1 MTFAFPAF
9 HEMVLERAHTVESI
23 EAAMRRS
30 GWNRIEQTPTGMRG
44 AVPFNVWSFGEKV
57 EVTCDGSRTVLRSS
71 CVWPTQCLDW
81 GKNRRNL
88 EKLAAAL
95 EP

>member
-30 GWNRIEQTPTGMRG
+30 GWNSIQQTPTGASC
-44 AVPFNVWSFGEKV
+44 AVSFNIWSFGEKV
-57 EVTCDGSRTVLRSS
+57 EVTCDASHTVLRSS

-88 EKLAAAL
+88 EMLVAAL

>member
-9 HEMVLERAHTVESI
+9 HEMVLERAHTLESI
-23 EAAMRRS
+23 EAAMRSS
-30 GWNRIEQTPTGMRG
+30 GCDSIQQTPTGVRG
-44 AVPFNVWSFGEKV
+44 AVPFNLWSFGEKV
-57 EVTCDGSRTVLRSS
+57 EVTCDDSRTVLRSS

-88 EKLAAAL
+88 QKLVAAL
-95 EP
+95 ES